1 MTYDDNNIFAKILRK
16 EIPCKK
22 IYENEHALAFYDIN
36 PQTKIHILVI
46 PKGKYVSF
54 ADFSENAL
62 PEEINGF
69 MKAVGK
75 IAKDQ
80 NLIEGGYRILTNH
93 GQNAG
98 QEVPHFHIH
107 IFGGEFLGP
116 MISKT

>member
-1 MTYDDNNIFAKILRK
+1 
-16 EIPCKK
+16 
-22 IYENEHALAFYDIN
+22 
-36 PQTKIHILVI
+36 
-46 PKGKYVSF
+46 
-54 ADFSENAL
+54 
-62 PEEINGF
+62 